1 MANIIFT
8 GTPAHGHVNPT
19 LAVVK
24 ELIAR
29 GHHVVYY
36 NAEEF
41 RSKIE
46 STGAEFRAYPPFGV
60 TAAELAQRASN
71 LPNVTVLLLEK
82 SYTLTDWMLTE
93 IEREQPDLLIHDSIA
108 LWGMTSA
115 KLAHIP
121 AVSSITT
128 FVAEGIKIKFTPQLI
143 WHMAKG
149 AVPLLPKIISARKR
163 LTEKYGKDILPKNI
177 FPTVGA
183 LNIVFTSREFQ
194 PETSFI
200 DETFRF
206 VGPSI
211 SAATRGGDFP
221 FDQLTRKPV
230 IYISLGTINNREINF
245 YRQCF
250 EAFGEYAAQ
259 FILSAGQQTDIA
271 ALGDIPA
278 NFIVRQSVPQLEVLQ
293 HADLFITHGGMNSIN
308 ESLYYGVP
316 MVVIPQ
322 HMEQYLNALQVVD
335 HKAGVMLGSPSA
347 FGRVTVNELRTSVE
361 TLLNKSNRYHAAA
374 QNIGATFKQAGGYLR
389 AVEEIEAFCREKGLI
404 QENTSKFARSF

>member
-1 MANIIFT
+1 MAKIIFT
-8 GTPAHGHVNPT
+8 GIPAHGHINPT

-24 ELIAR
+24 ELVAR
-29 GHHVVYY
+29 GHSVLYY

-46 STGAEFRAYPPFGV
+46 NTGAEFRAYPAFGV
-60 TAAELAQRASN
+60 TPDELASKASN
-71 LPNVTVLLLEK
+71 LPSVTVLLLEK
-82 SYTLTDWMLTE
+82 SYTLTDWLLTE

-108 LWGMTSA
+108 LWGMMSA
-115 KLAHIP
+115 KLAHLP

-128 FVAEGIKIKFTPQLI
+128 FVAEGIKINFTPQLI

-149 AVPLLPKIISARKR
+149 AVPLLPKIIRARKR
-163 LTEKYGKDILPKNI
+163 LTEKYGKDILPKDI

-194 PETSFI
+194 PPTPFV
-200 DETFRF
+200 DERFRF

-211 SAATRGGDFP
+211 STATRSGDFP

-230 IYISLGTINNREINF
+230 IYISLGTIHNHETKF
-245 YRQCF
+245 YQQCF
-250 EAFGEYAAQ
+250 EAFGDYPAQ
-259 FILSAGQQTDIA
+259 FILSAGQQTNIA
-271 ALGDIPA
+271 SLGDIPA
-278 NFIVRQSVPQLEVLQ
+278 NFIVRPSVPQLEVLQ
-293 HADLFITHGGMNSIN
+293 RVDAFITHGGMNSIN

-322 HMEQYLNALQVVD
+322 HIEQYLNARLVVD
-335 HKAGVMLGSPSA
+335 HQAGVMLGSPSA
-347 FGRVTVNELRTSVE
+347 FGRVSVSELRAAVDTI
-361 TLLNKSNRYHAAA
+361 LAKSNRYHAAA

-389 AVEEIEAFCREKGLI
+389 AVEDIEAFLLKVMRKSMRADELNI
-404 QENTSKFARSF
+404 LS